1 MEERLD
7 KENISF
13 MESIGPETV
22 IKKGMFHKL
31 FQEGYEISPNLSEV
45 YELALAYY
53 ESKILTKSELIKNS
67 AYFVKVEDAFT
78 NHFAICTGD
87 PLKLPDYSS
96 SRLKSF
102 FSNNQFRTGYAS
114 HGLFPYRGK
123 FHPQMIKALINI
135 IGVKPGETLMDP
147 MMGSGTVPVEA
158 SLMGIK
164 SIGIDSSPFCRFMAQ
179 AKCDAMT
186 IQKNNLKGIS
196 KKSDALF
203 STFSSTA
210 TDLHVQKNAFIE
222 ENSFLPEDCREK
234 VFNLLFLAFLD
245 SEGYA
250 QRSQRKSHIEHFRS
264 ILERYIAVVNKFIAA
279 REHIALSPSPT
290 QLICGDARSM
300 GILPDSVDGIIFSP
314 PYSFAIDYLKNDQS
328 HLRYFKNEIS
338 TLSDRMIG
346 LRGKALKEKYE
357 LYIDDM
363 KKVLSQC
370 FRVLKSGRFCVI
382 IIGTNDSQ
390 LSKALKRPKEDVK
403 GLNQIMVDIGRSK
416 GFAHIRSLPRQI
428 VGMANTMR
436 QEYIIFLQK
445 E

>member
-1 MEERLD
+1 MELLC
-7 KENISF
+7 
-13 MESIGPETV
+13 PETV

-53 ESKILTKSELIKNS
+53 ESQILSKSELVKNS
-67 AYFVKVEDAFT
+67 AYFVKVEETFT
-78 NHFAICTGD
+78 NHFAICAGD

-135 IGVKPGETLMDP
+135 IGVKPGGTLLDP

-158 SLMGIK
+158 SLMGIR
-164 SIGIDSSPFCRFMAQ
+164 SIGIDASPFCRFMAQ

-186 IQKNNLKGIS
+186 LDINSIKGITE
-196 KKSDALF
+196 KADFLF
-203 STFSSTA
+203 SAFSQPL
-210 TDLHVQKNAFIE
+210 TDFNTQQAAFIE
-222 ENSFLPEDCREK
+222 ENKFLPGDCREK
-234 VFNLLFLAFLD
+234 IFNLLFLAFLD

-250 QRSQRKSHIEHFRS
+250 QRSKRKSHIEHFRS
-264 ILERYIAVVNKFIAA
+264 ILERYIAVVTKFIAA
-279 REHIALSPSPT
+279 RDHLALKPSAT
-290 QLICGDARSM
+290 QLLCADARSM
-300 GILPDSVDGIIFSP
+300 DIPRHSVDGIIFSP
-314 PYSFAIDYLKNDQS
+314 PYSFAIDYLENDRS
-328 HLRYFKNEIS
+328 HLRYFSHE
-338 TLSDRMIG
+338 TTQLSDRMIG
-346 LRGKALKEKYE
+346 LRGKALKQKYE
-357 LYIDDM
+357 LYIEDM
-363 KKVLSQC
+363 EKVLLQC
-370 FRVLKSGRFCVI
+370 FNTLKSKCFCVI

-390 LSKALKRPKEDVK
+390 LGKVLKVPKEEVK
-403 GLNQIMVDIGRSK
+403 GLNQIMVDIGKSI
-416 GFAHIRSLPRQI
+416 GFSHVRSLPRQI

-436 QEYIIFLQK
+436 QEYIVFLQK